1 VILFFGLAVVVLTVL
16 LWPVG
21 ALIRKH
27 YTRPLALQLPERRQR
42 LYVRLVC
49 ALFVALFVG
58 WVAVLSATDDITAIN
73 TLPRWV
79 IIFGDIGVLCSLG
92 TILVVLNAFR
102 SWRTSGRWIWAKLH
116 DLMLAFAC
124 VGLVW
129 FLLYWKLMNFNVH
142 F

>member
-1 VILFFGLAVVVLTVL
+1 MVVGDEEEGPAGQGVVLS
-16 LWPVG
+16 
-21 ALIRKH
+21 
-27 YTRPLALQLPERRQR
+27 RRRR

-49 ALFVALFVG
+49 LLFLVLFVG
-58 WVAVLSATDDITAIN
+58 WAAVLSATDDITAIN
-73 TLPRWV
+73 ALPRWV
-79 IIFGDIGVLCSLG
+79 IIFGIVGALCSLG

-102 SWRTSGRWIWAKLH
+102 SWRTAGRWIWAKLH
-116 DLMLAFAC
+116 DVVLAFAC